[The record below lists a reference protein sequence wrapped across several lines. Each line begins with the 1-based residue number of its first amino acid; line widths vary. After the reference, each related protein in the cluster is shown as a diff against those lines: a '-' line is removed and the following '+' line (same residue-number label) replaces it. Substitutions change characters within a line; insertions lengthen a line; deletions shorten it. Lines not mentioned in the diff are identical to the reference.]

1 METLKQAVEAKGL
14 KVSADLLA
22 VTPQRLSNW
31 MERGVPVEHCASV
44 EAELGVSR
52 KTLRPDDWQTIWPEL
67 ADAATAPVR
76 GEAQEAA

>member
-1 METLKQAVEAKGL
+1 MHTLKQAVEVKGL

-31 MERGVPVEHCASV
+31 MERGVPVERCASV

-52 KTLRPDDWQTIWPEL
+52 KTLRPDDWHSIWPEL
-67 ADAATAPVR
+67 V
-76 GEAQEAA
+76 EAEPAKAEG